1 MWLDVM
7 VLYVTFRGYCIK
19 RVKGKQGFEIYV
31 IFKNYAKTEDQDLL
45 LTFKVDKLFRDFFNA
60 KTLDDKK
67 VEFIKIVMKQTPKNK
82 LFQAMAQQGKIIECK
97 DFEQYIAL
105 KAWKNFDLYKKL

>member
-31 IFKNYAKTEDQDLL
+31 IFKNYAKTEDKCFL
-45 LTFKVDKLFRDFFNA
+45 LTFKIDKLPFLVAFS
-60 KTLDDKK
+60 
-67 VEFIKIVMKQTPKNK
+67 
-82 LFQAMAQQGKIIECK
+82 
-97 DFEQYIAL
+97 FE
-105 KAWKNFDLYKKL
+105 